1 MAMKLSL
8 ILLATDGIAVLAAG
22 FALVII
28 TVIVFLGGKLPR
40 LTPLKGEKGKKN
52 RQMSRINPE
61 ASTPEALGKPR

>member
-28 TVIVFLGGKLPR
+28 TVIGVRPIDWREKL
-40 LTPLKGEKGKKN
+40 
-52 RQMSRINPE
+52 RI
-61 ASTPEALGKPR
+61 

>member
-40 LTPLKGEKGKKN
+40 LTPSKGKRAKK
-52 RQMSRINPE
+52 IDKC
-61 ASTPEALGKPR
+61 LG